1 MDASRTH
8 EVTHGQSI
16 WSWVVIG
23 AVGLAL
29 AVTIAVWDG
38 TGTDN
43 VVVRAPAE
51 AEAQVAPPTRDFALH
66 GRGAPDA
73 RVGMTVDHGFAGPVT
88 GIREGG
94 AYAGAI
100 PLGTPDSFTGVRES
114 GAYYGGTIPLGT
126 PDSFAAVRESGAY
139 YGGQDVTATPR
150 HGGCPT
156 KQGC

>member
-1 MDASRTH
+1 MEASRTH
-8 EVTHGQSI
+8 EVTRGQSI

-29 AVTIAVWDG
+29 TVTIAVWNG
-38 TGTDN
+38 TSTDN
-43 VVVRAPAE
+43 VVVRAPAD
-51 AEAQVAPPTRDFALH
+51 AEAQIGPPTKDFALH

-73 RVGMTVDHGFAGPVT
+73 RVNVTANPGFLGTVT

-100 PLGTPDSFTGVRES
+100 PLGTPTSFADVRES
-114 GAYYGGTIPLGT
+114 GVYAAIPVGT
-126 PDSFAAVRESGAY
+126 PDSFADVRESGAY

-150 HGGCPT
+150 HGRCPSKHGC
-156 KQGC
+156 